1 MSKYKNKRSPFSE
14 TLSALSD
21 QSRQK
26 IIDILKDGEMAAG
39 DIAKNFE
46 FTAPTLSHPLDTL
59 RKSGLISS
67 RRDGQK
73 ILYSA
78 NMSVLE
84 EAAEKIIKLLRKK

>member
-1 MSKYKNKRSPFSE
+1 M
-14 TLSALSD
+14 LAALSD
-21 QSRQK
+21 PSRQK
-26 IIDILKDGEMAAG
+26 IIDILKDGEMPAG
-39 DIAKNFE
+39 DIAGQFKL
-46 FTAPTLSHPLDTL
+46 TAPTLSHHLDTL

-67 RRDGQK
+67 RREGQR